1 MADIGFQQDPR
12 LQQPLRRALSLPDQR
27 FELFVLLGTQSHHIS
42 FYRNLLAA
50 MIPSAVNNDDKSESP
65 NPFEMVEAGD

>member
-1 MADIGFQQDPR
+1 
-12 LQQPLRRALSLPDQR
+12 
-27 FELFVLLGTQSHHIS
+27 
-42 FYRNLLAA
+42 